1 MRLWQNYRILT
12 AARPGKALQNYRIL
26 DVAKL
31 AKFAGMIVNIRE
43 NIRKRDYFSQS
54 NRCFF
59 GIRKF
64 CKVYGNFVKYTEVL
78 SSIHKFCHCWIVWLS
93 NCGFFRTDKFVTDAL
108 GNPPFRQKTAI
119 FVDKTASVCY
129 TCVMRKRLDS
139 DSGSA
144 DAGTAAPADALSDK
158 IMVPWAASPLG
169 KAVKGGADASLP
181 ESCDKVTVP

>member
-12 AARPGKALQNYRIL
+12 AARPGKPLQNYRIL
-26 DVAKL
+26 DAEKL
-31 AKFAGMIVNIRE
+31 AKFAEMIANIRE
-43 NIRKRDYFSQS
+43 NIRKRDYFSQR

-59 GIRKF
+59 SIRKF
-64 CKVYGNFVKYTEVL
+64 CKVYGNFVKYNEVL

-129 TCVMRKRLDS
+129 TRVMRKRLDS
-139 DSGSA
+139 VSDSA
-144 DAGTAAPADALSDK
+144 DARTAATRRYVERQNYCSLRANWICRIDCEYWKKRLK
-158 IMVPWAASPLG
+158 TWRFPL
-169 KAVKGGADASLP
+169 K
-181 ESCDKVTVP
+181 